1 MFYKF
6 IFLILCLFI
15 SACEKEY
22 SEIEFNTKFE
32 HYSNKGFALVYEE
45 NLFKDKLINKRIEE
59 NSLIVFNNK
68 LQKDTPVKI
77 TNLLNGK
84 NLIAKIGSQSKYP
97 LFYNSVIS
105 NRIVKDLDIDK
116 DEPYIQIQTINSN
129 TTFVA
134 GKSKTYDEEKNV
146 ANKAPV
152 ENISIKNIGS
162 TKKKEKKSNILKK
175 QNIKKINNFK
185 YIIKFADLFF
195 EDSAIM
201 LKNRLIEE
209 FNIKN
214 INIKKISKN
223 NYRVYKGPFNNLES
237 IKNEINNITKVDFD
251 NIEILKL

>member
-1 MFYKF
+1 MV
-6 IFLILCLFI
+6 
-15 SACEKEY
+15 
-22 SEIEFNTKFE
+22 T
-32 HYSNKGFALVYEE
+32 
-45 NLFKDKLINKRIEE
+45 
-59 NSLIVFNNK
+59 
-68 LQKDTPVKI
+68 
-77 TNLLNGK
+77 
-84 NLIAKIGSQSKYP
+84 
-97 LFYNSVIS
+97 
-105 NRIVKDLDIDK
+105 
-116 DEPYIQIQTINSN
+116 
-129 TTFVA
+129 
-134 GKSKTYDEEKNV
+134 
-146 ANKAPV
+146 
-152 ENISIKNIGS
+152 
-162 TKKKEKKSNILKK
+162 TKKYKKKTKQFKK

>member
-6 IFLILCLFI
+6 IFLIIFLFF
-15 SACEKEY
+15 SACEKKY
-22 SEIEFNTKFE
+22 TEIEFNTKFE
-32 HYSNKGFALVYEE
+32 HYSNKGFALIYDE
-45 NLFKDKLINKRIEE
+45 NLFRDKIINKKIDE

-68 LQKDTPVKI
+68 LKKDTPVKI

-105 NRIVKDLDIDK
+105 HRIVKDLEINK
-116 DEPYIQIQTINSN
+116 LEPYIQIQTINSN
-129 TTFVA
+129 NTFVA
-134 GKSKTYDEEKNV
+134 DIAKTYDEEKKV

-152 ENISIKNIGS
+152 ENISIKNISSSKNKGKKI
-162 TKKKEKKSNILKK
+162 TKVKN

-223 NYRVYKGPFNNLES
+223 SYRVYKGPFTNLES
-237 IKNEINNITKVDFD
+237 IKNEINNIINVDFD

>member
-32 HYSNKGFALVYEE
+32 HYSNKGFTLVYEE
-45 NLFKDKLINKRIEE
+45 NLFKDKLINKKIEE

-129 TTFVA
+129 STFVA
-134 GKSKTYDEEKNV
+134 DKAKTYDEEKSV

-162 TKKKEKKSNILKK
+162 NKKKEKKSNILKK